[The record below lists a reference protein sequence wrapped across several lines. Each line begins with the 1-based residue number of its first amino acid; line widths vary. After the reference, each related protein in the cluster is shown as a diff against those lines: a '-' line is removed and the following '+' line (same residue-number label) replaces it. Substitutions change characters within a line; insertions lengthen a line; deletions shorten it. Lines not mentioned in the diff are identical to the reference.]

1 MLYITDFEYKIKRF
15 RNTSLQ
21 YYACAYNL
29 NIRNLYSFRLSN
41 ETKIAKISFHKHFKC
56 ECGVFLFF
64 FADDHP
70 GLLKNLEPLTEYF
83 DTIHNNRNYGYRE
96 HILLSIHW
104 LNCSRQQYL

>member
-1 MLYITDFEYKIKRF
+1 MKRKSRKF
-15 RNTSLQ
+15 HFIST
-21 YYACAYNL
+21 L
-29 NIRNLYSFRLSN
+29 NVNVVF
-41 ETKIAKISFHKHFKC
+41 FCFFF
-56 ECGVFLFF
+56 VFFLFF